1 MKTGIEFEGKNV
13 ENAVLKACE
22 KLNIKKNELKYD
34 IISNGSSGI
43 FGLVGVKKAKIKV
56 ITADGPS
63 SDLSTGDRSV
73 TEKDLDD
80 RNGVVS
86 LVDEAFRTNRP
97 SDKENKWASDKENNR
112 TPIKQNENRV
122 LSEDPVG
129 LGLDILK
136 RIVSV
141 ITEDTDITVEKDNE
155 KVRFQING
163 GNSSVLIGKKG
174 QNLEATQ
181 YIIDKIINRHSE
193 KRVLVEVDVED
204 YFQKRKEKL
213 VQLAERL
220 AEKVKKTRK
229 PSTLKQ
235 MNIQERRIIHLAL
248 KKDRSIRTQSIGDGY
263 YRKLVIIP
271 KKGNYRKQGPSNKNR
286 SQVNA
291 ES

>member
-13 ENAVLKACE
+13 ENAVEKACE

-56 ITADGPS
+56 VNTDGAAR
-63 SDLSTGDRSV
+63 DLSTGEDQSV
-73 TEKDLDD
+73 TETDLDD

-86 LVDEAFRTNRP
+86 LVDEAFSTNSSR
-97 SDKENKWASDKENNR
+97 NKKKDRVS
-112 TPIKQNENRV
+112 IKQNENRV
-122 LSEDPVG
+122 LSEEPLN
-129 LGLDILK
+129 LGQDILK
-136 RIVSV
+136 RIVDV
-141 ITEDTDITVEKDNE
+141 ITDDTDITVERDNE

-174 QNLEATQ
+174 QNLEAIQ
-181 YIIDKIINRHSE
+181 YIIDKVINRHSE
-193 KRVLVEVDVED
+193 KRVIVEVDVED

-248 KKDRSIRTQSIGDGY
+248 KKDRGIRTQSIGDGY

-271 KKGNYRKQGPSNKNR
+271 KKGNYRKQRPSNKNR

-291 ES
+291 ER

>member
-1 MKTGIEFEGKNV
+1 MKTGIEFEGKNI
-13 ENAVLKACE
+13 ENAVQKACE
-22 KLNIKKNELKYD
+22 KLNIAKAELKYD

-56 ITADGPS
+56 ITGEGVSGDPS
-63 SDLSTGDRSV
+63 SGVESKPEADAN
-73 TEKDLDD
+73 D

-86 LVDEAFRTNRP
+86 LVDEAFNVNGTSSAGEDKKAEKTLKTNNNNML
-97 SDKENKWASDKENNR
+97 SDKAIS
-112 TPIKQNENRV
+112 
-122 LSEDPVG
+122 
-129 LGLDILK
+129 LGKDILE
-136 RIVSV
+136 RIVNV
-141 ITEDTDITVEKDNE
+141 ITEDTSITLEKDSE
-155 KVRFQING
+155 KVRFQVNG

-174 QNLEATQ
+174 QNLEAIQ
-181 YIIDKIINRHSE
+181 YIIDKVVNRHSE

-220 AEKVKKTRK
+220 AEKAKRTRK

-248 KKDRSIRTQSIGDGY
+248 KKDRGIRTQSIGDGY

-271 KKGNYRKQGPSNKNR
+271 KKGNARKQRPSTKNR